1 MEENLENPE
10 IPEKEVSPR
19 LDKMHVY
26 TKRNWKEYLGES
38 LLIIFSV
45 LLALFTTEY
54 ITKQHEKENTKTILI
69 SIINELKR
77 NPSANYT

>member
-10 IPEKEVSPR
+10 QVKKEAVLHPG
-19 LDKMHVY
+19 KIHVFAE
-26 TKRNWKEYLGES
+26 RNWKEYLGES

-54 ITKQHEKENTKTILI
+54 ISKQH
-69 SIINELKR
+69 
-77 NPSANYT
+77 